1 MKEKSGCS
9 GALFVFLS
17 IANFIFA
24 YFAYRGEHSAKPAK
38 VISIINGKMS
48 SAGSLGGN
56 TKAVEWYSFLFYVF
70 IVVGIIFLIAA
81 IVMFCVGESSNDD
94 STSSQNDK
102 TSKNS
107 DKPRF
112 VECPNCG
119 ELNSSNNTK
128 CFKCK
133 TDLTEIINKK
143 ETKTSNVWICPKCG
157 RENQNYVGTCGCG
170 EVKPR

>member
-48 SAGSLGGN
+48 SAGSLGGSS
-56 TKAVEWYSFLFYVF
+56 KAVEMYSTLFYIF
-70 IVVGIIFLIAA
+70 IVLGIIFLILS
-81 IVMFCVGESSNDD
+81 IVMFCAGESSKSEN
-94 STSSQNDK
+94 TNVN
-102 TSKNS
+102 SKENTEK

-119 ELNSSNNTK
+119 ELNSSNNSK

-133 TDLTEIINKK
+133 TDLSAIIIKRQ
-143 ETKTSNVWICPKCG
+143 TVASNEWVCPKCG
-157 RENQNYVGTCGCG
+157 RKNQNYVGTCGCG

>member
-9 GALFVFLS
+9 GALFIFLS

-24 YFAYRGEHSAKPAK
+24 YFSYRGEHSAKPAK
-38 VISIINGKMS
+38 VMSIINGKMT
-48 SAGSLGGN
+48 SAGSLGGSS
-56 TKAVEWYSFLFYVF
+56 KAVEMYSILFYIF
-70 IVVGIIFLIAA
+70 IVLGIIFLILS
-81 IVMFCVGESSNDD
+81 IVMFCAGESSKSEDTND
-94 STSSQNDK
+94 N
-102 TSKNS
+102 SKENIEK

-112 VECPNCG
+112 IACPKCG

-143 ETKTSNVWICPKCG
+143 VTKTSDVWICPKCG

-170 EVKPR
+170 EVKPK

>member
-48 SAGSLGGN
+48 SAGSLGGSS
-56 TKAVEWYSFLFYVF
+56 KAVEMYSTLFYIF
-70 IVVGIIFLIAA
+70 IVLGIIFLILS
-81 IVMFCVGESSNDD
+81 IVMFCAGDSSKSEN
-94 STSSQNDK
+94 TNVN
-102 TSKNS
+102 SKENTEK

-119 ELNSSNNTK
+119 ELNSSNNSK

-133 TDLTEIINKK
+133 TDLPAIIIKRQ
-143 ETKTSNVWICPKCG
+143 TVASNEWVCPKCG
-157 RENQNYVGTCGCG
+157 RKNQNYVGTCGCG

>member
-48 SAGSLGGN
+48 SAGSLGGSS
-56 TKAVEWYSFLFYVF
+56 KAVEMYSTLFYIF
-70 IVVGIIFLIAA
+70 IVLGIIFLILS
-81 IVMFCVGESSNDD
+81 IVMFCAGESSKSEN
-94 STSSQNDK
+94 TNVN
-102 TSKNS
+102 SKENTEK

-119 ELNSSNNTK
+119 ELNSSNNSK

-133 TDLTEIINKK
+133 TDLPAIIIKRQ
-143 ETKTSNVWICPKCG
+143 TVASNEWVCPKCG
-157 RENQNYVGTCGCG
+157 RKNQNYVGTCGCG

>member
-24 YFAYRGEHSAKPAK
+24 YFAYRGEHSAKPAQ
-38 VISIINGKMS
+38 VYSIVNGKMT

-94 STSSQNDK
+94 SRSSQNDK

-119 ELNSSNNTK
+119 ELNSSNNSK

-143 ETKTSNVWICPKCG
+143 ETKTSDVWICPKCG
-157 RENQNYVGTCGCG
+157 RTNQNYVGTCGCG
-170 EVKPR
+170 EVKPK

>member
-9 GALFVFLS
+9 GALFIFLS

-48 SAGSLGGN
+48 SVGSLGGSS
-56 TKAVEWYSFLFYVF
+56 KAVEMYSTLFYIF
-70 IVVGIIFLIAA
+70 IVLGIIFLILS
-81 IVMFCVGESSNDD
+81 IVMFCAGESSKSEN
-94 STSSQNDK
+94 TNV
-102 TSKNS
+102 NS
-107 DKPRF
+107 EENAEKDKPRF
-112 VECPNCG
+112 IACPKCG

-133 TDLTEIINKK
+133 TDLIEIINKK

-170 EVKPR
+170 EVKPK

>member
-9 GALFVFLS
+9 GALFILAGIGSFICAY
-17 IANFIFA
+17 IAH
-24 YFAYRGEHSAKPAK
+24 RGEHSAKPAK
-38 VISIINGKMS
+38 VMSMINGKMT
-48 SAGSLGGN
+48 SAGSLGGSS
-56 TKAVEWYSFLFYVF
+56 KAVEMYSILFYIF
-70 IVVGIIFLIAA
+70 IVLGIIFLILS
-81 IVMFCVGESSNDD
+81 IVMFCAGESSKSEDTND
-94 STSSQNDK
+94 N
-102 TSKNS
+102 SKENIEK

-112 VECPNCG
+112 IACPKCG

-143 ETKTSNVWICPKCG
+143 ETKTSDVWICPKCG

-170 EVKPR
+170 EVKPK

>member
-48 SAGSLGGN
+48 SAGSLGGSS
-56 TKAVEWYSFLFYVF
+56 KAVEMYSTLFYIF
-70 IVVGIIFLIAA
+70 IVLGIIFLILS
-81 IVMFCVGESSNDD
+81 IVMFCAGESSKSEN
-94 STSSQNDK
+94 TNEN
-102 TSKNS
+102 SKENTEK

-119 ELNSSNNTK
+119 ELNSSNNSK

-133 TDLTEIINKK
+133 TDLSAIIIKRQ
-143 ETKTSNVWICPKCG
+143 TVASNEWVCPKCG
-157 RENQNYVGTCGCG
+157 RKNQNYVGTCGCG
-170 EVKPR
+170 EVKPK

>member
-48 SAGSLGGN
+48 SAGSLGGSS
-56 TKAVEWYSFLFYVF
+56 KAVEMYSTLFYIF
-70 IVVGIIFLIAA
+70 IVLGIIFLILS
-81 IVMFCVGESSNDD
+81 IVMFCAGESSKSEN
-94 STSSQNDK
+94 TNEN
-102 TSKNS
+102 SKENTEK

-119 ELNSSNNTK
+119 ELNSSNNSK

-133 TDLTEIINKK
+133 TDLSAIIIKRQ
-143 ETKTSNVWICPKCG
+143 TVASNEWVCPKCG
-157 RENQNYVGTCGCG
+157 RKNQNYVGTCGCG

>member
-48 SAGSLGGN
+48 SAGSLGGSS
-56 TKAVEWYSFLFYVF
+56 KAVEWYSFLFYVF

-112 VECPNCG
+112 IACPKCG

-143 ETKTSNVWICPKCG
+143 ETKTSDVWICPKCG
-157 RENQNYVGTCGCG
+157 RTNQNYVGTCGCG

>member
-9 GALFVFLS
+9 GVLFVFLS

-48 SAGSLGGN
+48 SAGSLGGSS
-56 TKAVEWYSFLFYVF
+56 KAVEMYSTLFYIF
-70 IVVGIIFLIAA
+70 IVLGIIFLILS
-81 IVMFCVGESSNDD
+81 IVMFCAGESSKSEN
-94 STSSQNDK
+94 TNEN
-102 TSKNS
+102 SKENTEK

-119 ELNSSNNTK
+119 ELNSSNNSK

-133 TDLTEIINKK
+133 TDLSAIIIKRQ
-143 ETKTSNVWICPKCG
+143 TVASNEWVCPKCG
-157 RENQNYVGTCGCG
+157 RKNQNYVGTCGCG
-170 EVKPR
+170 EVKPK

>member
-9 GALFVFLS
+9 GVLFILAGIGS
-17 IANFIFA
+17 FICA
-24 YFAYRGEHSAKPAK
+24 YIAYRGEHSAKPAK

-48 SAGSLGGN
+48 SAGSLGGSS
-56 TKAVEWYSFLFYVF
+56 KAVEMYSILFYIF
-70 IVVGIIFLIAA
+70 IVLGIIFLILS
-81 IVMFCVGESSNDD
+81 IVMFCAGESSKSEDTND
-94 STSSQNDK
+94 N
-102 TSKNS
+102 SKENIEK

-112 VECPNCG
+112 IACPKCG

-143 ETKTSNVWICPKCG
+143 ETKTSDVWICPKCG

-170 EVKPR
+170 EVKPK